1 MTGIC
6 FFRVLLVMLLFVTS
20 GYCQAPIPSTPAGR
34 TLQAWLDAFNS
45 GDREKVAAYVKTTD
59 KANSVEGI
67 IAFRQQTGGFDLLSI
82 ESSERLHIRFRVKE
96 KGGPTNALGNLIVK
110 DEQRPTVESFALRA
124 LPPNVA
130 IENVTLDATLRKKV
144 VDGVAENLTESY
156 IDAALATQMVDAM
169 RMHSAK

>member
-59 KANSVEGI
+59 KANSVEGGSL
-67 IAFRQQTGGFDLLSI
+67 RFDSRR
-82 ESSERLHIRFRVKE
+82 EGSTCCRSRAAKPLHIRFRVKE
-96 KGGPTNALGNLIVK
+96 KKWTHECIGEPDCEG
-110 DEQRPTVESFALRA
+110 
-124 LPPNVA
+124 
-130 IENVTLDATLRKKV
+130 
-144 VDGVAENLTESY
+144 
-156 IDAALATQMVDAM
+156 
-169 RMHSAK
+169 